1 MNRAQH
7 LAWCKQRAL
16 EYVDA
21 GDLNQA
27 FSSMCSDLSK
37 HQETENHAAIGLGFS
52 MLANGGLST
61 EGQMRRFI
69 NGFN

>member
-27 FSSMCSDLSK
+27 FASMCSDLSK
-37 HQETENHAAIGLGFS
+37 HPETEGHPAMVFGMSSLS
-52 MLANGGLST
+52 NGGLST